1 MRILPV
7 DIGNSAHRVGSSSTA
22 ANSTANAILPHGI
35 YNDSSVSIVAL
46 GDGDK
51 RLFFQEGS
59 GNIRESLFTQS
70 TNSWT
75 SDINN
80 IVVTDA
86 RNNTPLV
93 ALLVNST
100 GTPFAVDTGPVV
112 GIVLS
117 REQTLTWANRTSDLP
132 LLHYRH
138 QPARQQTIHFW
149 LMDHSRQLFPRW
161 NSKHDN
167 HNRHKY
173 TSLGMHVTR

>member
-1 MRILPV
+1 MRILSV
-7 DIGNSAHRVGSSSTA
+7 DIGDSAHHVGSPSTA

-35 YNDSSVSIVAL
+35 YNDSSVSIVIL

-51 RLFFQEGS
+51 RLLFQEGS
-59 GNIRESLFTQS
+59 GNIRESLFAQS

-80 IVVTDA
+80 IVATDA

-112 GIVLS
+112 GIVLP
-117 REQTLTWANRTSDLP
+117 RKQIPTWANQTSDLP
-132 LLHYRH
+132 LLHYRQ
-138 QPARQQTIHFW
+138 QPAR
-149 LMDHSRQLFPRW
+149 
-161 NSKHDN
+161 
-167 HNRHKY
+167 
-173 TSLGMHVTR
+173 

>member
-1 MRILPV
+1 M
-7 DIGNSAHRVGSSSTA
+7 DIVGSAHYVGSSSST

-35 YNDSSVSIVAL
+35 YNDSSVSIVIL

-70 TNSWT
+70 TSSWT

-80 IVVTDA
+80 IVATDA

-112 GIVLS
+112 GIVLPRGS
-117 REQTLTWANRTSDLP
+117 MTTWANEL
-132 LLHYRH
+132 
-138 QPARQQTIHFW
+138 
-149 LMDHSRQLFPRW
+149 
-161 NSKHDN
+161 
-167 HNRHKY
+167 
-173 TSLGMHVTR
+173 